1 MPVYEIR
8 HSLGENTKKIKVLLV
23 LQSGNYKW
31 GFIFTTNQP
40 CHHRKL
46 INVRTVKNMEMC
58 SSRMINHNQ
67 QVISTST
74 MAACFVF
81 WHPLVLVSG
90 LIFAAGC
97 YSFIVENTLYHWLDA
112 SVSCDLVG
120 SEESLREEFSD
131 GVPSDGRSYWVGA
144 IQKSTKLFSLLGC
157 NAYNDPKKLVFK
169 QKILNSI
176 QPVLDCYRACV
187 AYRVFALSS
196 DTCFCKNQS
205 NTEPLY
211 SCTPVQFRPGSADFH
226 GGSKGV
232 VEYDKQINVD
242 DIKQDVVGD
251 CVSCQQ
257 FTETCVNYRM
267 TPCTNELS
275 HKCDAGFVTDR
286 APWWNDSFT
295 SCDGLNKVVTSVPN
309 RTTVWTRI
317 SRRSVIIWTNSL
329 GPAVDGLRVRCLS
342 VTKTNNTI
350 YLYPRDCLTS
360 MPSLCQVQ
368 RVEPSQAIGVTAGLP
383 SAIVTS
389 PLPSATDGPNT
400 KPEKEVP
407 DQGKD
412 KAPDNADGVSTVTLV
427 VVSVL
432 ACLASLG
439 FLGIAIYFRRQ
450 RIFHSFGT
458 PKKNFEFK
466 PMPIG

>member
-1 MPVYEIR
+1 
-8 HSLGENTKKIKVLLV
+8 
-23 LQSGNYKW
+23 
-31 GFIFTTNQP
+31 
-40 CHHRKL
+40 
-46 INVRTVKNMEMC
+46 MEMC

-67 QVISTST
+67 QVISTSA

-97 YSFIVENTLYHWLDA
+97 YSFIVENTLNHWLAA

-157 NAYNDPKKLVFK
+157 NAYNDPKTLVFK
-169 QKILNSI
+169 QKILNST

-196 DTCFCKNQS
+196 YTCFCKNHS
-205 NTEPLY
+205 YSETDY

-232 VEYDKQINVD
+232 VEYDKQINVT
-242 DIKQDVVGD
+242 DINQDEVGD

-267 TPCTNELS
+267 TPCTTELS
-275 HKCDAGFVTDR
+275 HKCDTGFVTDK
-286 APWWNDSFT
+286 APWWDDSIT
-295 SCDGLNKVVTSVPN
+295 SCDGLKRVVTSVPN
-309 RTTVWTRI
+309 RTAVWTRI
-317 SRRSVIIWTNSL
+317 SRRSVVVWTNSL
-329 GPAVDGLRVRCLS
+329 GPAVDALIVRCLS
-342 VTKTNNTI
+342 VAKINNTI
-350 YLYPRDCLTS
+350 HLIPQGCFKKL
-360 MPSLCQVQ
+360 PSLCQGQ
-368 RVEPSQAIGVTAGLP
+368 RVELSQVGGVTAGLP
-383 SAIVTS
+383 SVSVTS

-400 KPEKEVP
+400 KPEKDVP
-407 DQGKD
+407 AQGKD
-412 KAPDNADGVSTVTLV
+412 KPPENAHVISTVTLV
-427 VVSVL
+427 VVSAL

-450 RIFHSFGT
+450 RNAERMRRLEETYVS
-458 PKKNFEFK
+458 PNFVQTETEAHQYASLQYIANSQK
-466 PMPIG
+466 